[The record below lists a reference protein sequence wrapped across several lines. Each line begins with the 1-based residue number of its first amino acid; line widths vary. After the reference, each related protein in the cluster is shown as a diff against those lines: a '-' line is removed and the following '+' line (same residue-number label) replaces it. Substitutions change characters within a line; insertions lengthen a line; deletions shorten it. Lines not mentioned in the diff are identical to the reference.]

1 MDKQDLQARLNSF
14 KAMVEN
20 HKRDIIELGAVIE
33 FMEKEIKEIAPK
45 ILE

>member
-1 MDKQDLQARLNSF
+1 MDKAELTARLNSF

-33 FMEKEIKEIAPK
+33 FIEKEIKE
-45 ILE
+45 LS